1 MQGMRKAIFIT
12 LGIIFV
18 TLGVIGLMVPILP
31 TTPFLL
37 LAAFFFARSSDRAL
51 HWLLHNRWFGAY
63 IRNYREGRGMALRD
77 KIITLSLLWATIGL
91 SVIYAVEQWW
101 LRLLLVGIAGGV
113 TYHLSRLKNYRPGRI
128 PRPAQQEIE
137 YD

>member
-1 MQGMRKAIFIT
+1 MQRIKKAIFIT
-12 LGIIFV
+12 LGVIFV
-18 TLGVIGLMVPILP
+18 ILGLVGILTPILP

-51 HWLLHNRWFGAY
+51 QWLLHNRWFGVY
-63 IRNYREGRGMALRD
+63 IRNYREGRGMALRH

-91 SVIYAVEQWW
+91 SIIYAVEQWW

-113 TYHLSRLKNYRPGRI
+113 TFHLTRLKNYRPERASN
-128 PRPAQQEIE
+128 PQQSEIE
-137 YD
+137 FD